1 VPRSIPV
8 GAAVYSASA
17 LFAVR
22 VRVPVVGVLVFP
34 LCLDCG
40 GMKNLSIGG

>member
-1 VPRSIPV
+1 MPRSIPV
-8 GAAVYSASA
+8 GAAFYSAST
-17 LFAVR
+17 LFAAR

-34 LCLDCG
+34 LCLDYG